1 MTDRFAGTYFDGI
14 SGREHAVELRRVGAS
29 HYAVHGDGI
38 ERGGALDKIAI
49 TPRLARV
56 PRTIEF
62 ADGARLLIAHDAPID
77 AWFPRPRG
85 LEAWVDRLER
95 HAYAVAL
102 AIVVCIAT
110 MAAGATWGVPWL
122 ADRIAEHIPPAAEHA
137 LGEQVLASLDR
148 LGLKVSALET
158 ERRDELTARFAKLSQ
173 GSGDAPGYR
182 LEFRDAPGI
191 GANAFALPGGTIV
204 VTDQLVERIG
214 DDREFDAVVAHEIG
228 HQQHRHALRQTLRSS
243 FVAIV
248 AAFFAGDVSSAST
261 VVVAIPTFLLD
272 SHYSR
277 AFEAEADRHA
287 FDLLAQNGES
297 PHWFAAAMRRLAAES
312 PDDGQLA
319 YLSSHPTNAL
329 RIAAAD
335 AAALAFANAHP
346 ALCPEG
352 ICPGDEI
359 AGDESDCE
367 DCEDEEEDVPA
378 ESDADNLACMKP
390 DDD

>member
-1 MTDRFAGTYFDGI
+1 MTDHFAGTYFDGI

-29 HYAVHGDGI
+29 HYAVQGDGI

-62 ADGARLLIAHDAPID
+62 ADGARLLLAHDAQID
-77 AWFPRPRG
+77 AWFPRRAG
-85 LEAWVDRLER
+85 MEAWVDRLER

-102 AIVVCIAT
+102 AIVVCIGT
-110 MAAGATWGVPWL
+110 MAAGAIWGVPWL
-122 ADRIAEHIPPAAEHA
+122 ADRIAEQIPPSAERA
-137 LGEQVLASLDR
+137 LGDQVLASLDR
-148 LGLKVSALET
+148 LGLKVSALEA
-158 ERRDELTARFAKLSQ
+158 ERRDELTARFAKLAQ
-173 GSGDAPGYR
+173 GLGDAPGYR
-182 LEFRDAPGI
+182 LEFRNAPGI

-204 VTDQLVERIG
+204 VTDQLVDLIG

-243 FVAIV
+243 FVAIA

-277 AFEAEADRHA
+277 SFEEEADRHA
-287 FDLLAQNGES
+287 FDLLARHGES
-297 PHWFAAAMRRLAAES
+297 PHWFAEAMRRLASEA
-312 PDDGQLA
+312 PDDRQLA
-319 YLSSHPTNAL
+319 YLSSHPTSAL

-346 ALCPEG
+346 ELCPNG
-352 ICPGDEI
+352 VCPGEEVTE
-359 AGDESDCE
+359 DESDCE
-367 DCEDEEEDVPA
+367 DCEDEDDDVPITN
-378 ESDADNLACMKP
+378 DAANLACIKP
-390 DDD
+390 EED